1 MTAQDKNNETEG
13 GFNPARPQEK
23 ARPQVGPM
31 PTDDPDKKSE
41 AKKPKID
48 AALKGGSG
56 RNDEDADELPEE
68 GAGKIRTDAREPI
81 KP

>member
-1 MTAQDKNNETEG
+1 MTAQDKEKETEG
-13 GFNPARPQEK
+13 GFNPARPREK
-23 ARPQVGPM
+23 SRPQVGPM

-48 AALKGGSG
+48 TALKGASAT
-56 RNDEDADELPEE
+56 DEDADELPEE
-68 GAGKIRTDAREPI
+68 GAGKVRTDAREPI